1 MDYKGNTTIMALSR
15 NNLSAALLM
24 LVIVAAAGGTYVC
37 TCMMNYIRD
46 VV

>member
-1 MDYKGNTTIMALSR
+1 MALSR
-15 NNLSAALLM
+15 NSLSAALLM
-24 LVIVAAAGGTYVC
+24 LVVVAAAGGTYVR